1 MFLNDWSD
9 NEKVHLNNYVNI
21 LLRQF
26 QKFHSLWHPIIICF
40 SFIFEL
46 WILDYN
52 PLWGKVW
59 KNILSIYL
67 YYDYVKKSTNMKK
80 YWVKT
85 NWENLFSMNL
95 FWLFKTST
103 GITFCN
109 KIFHFATE
117 WDTFARG
124 DDQRDNKAG
133 ASAKTFSLSM

>member
-1 MFLNDWSD
+1 MANFEAFCWTKKLISNLFFLKSD
-9 NEKVHLNNYVNI
+9 
-21 LLRQF
+21 
-26 QKFHSLWHPIIICF
+26 
-40 SFIFEL
+40 
-46 WILDYN
+46 
-52 PLWGKVW
+52 
-59 KNILSIYL
+59 L

-85 NWENLFSMNL
+85 NWENLFSMNR
-95 FWLFKTST
+95 FWLFKTLI
-103 GITFCN
+103 GIILRN